1 MGTRIISLPLSL
13 ILAYWVC
20 MHLYCLCCIPQF
32 DCEWC
37 HLVLEF
43 VLFAAASFLHSLHS
57 LVSLW
62 WHAASMYMI
71 CCIQYGLVD
80 WYRHFWRSSRTLNS
94 EITNYLMKC
103 GCLCCVQLARD
114 ASCYTFLGGWGEGC
128 CYYSI
133 VSSFASSDKWASR
146 QAPFCIL
153 K

>member
-1 MGTRIISLPLSL
+1 
-13 ILAYWVC
+13 

-43 VLFAAASFLHSLHS
+43 VLFAAASL
-57 LVSLW
+57 
-62 WHAASMYMI
+62 YRI

-80 WYRHFWRSSRTLNS
+80 WYRHFWRSSSTLNS

-114 ASCYTFLGGWGEGC
+114 ASCYSFLGGRGAV
-128 CYYSI
+128 I
-133 VSSFASSDKWASR
+133 TPSSLLLHHING
-146 QAPFCIL
+146 QAGRHHSVF
-153 K
+153 